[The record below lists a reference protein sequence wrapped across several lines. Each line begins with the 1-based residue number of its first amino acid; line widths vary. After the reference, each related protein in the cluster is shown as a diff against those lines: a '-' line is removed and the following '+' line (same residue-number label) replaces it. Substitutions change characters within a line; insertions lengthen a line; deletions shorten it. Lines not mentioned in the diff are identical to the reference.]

1 MDNDIHNNP
10 IHEIPRRNEELAEK
24 KMDSSP
30 DHSRRRFLKYT
41 GTAIGGVV
49 VGGVIGS
56 AVSGGFT
63 KKSAVPSP
71 SASPQAQ
78 PAGDYNRAP
87 MFFNQTQLQMT
98 EAASERIFPKDD
110 SGPGASELGVAFF
123 IDHQLASPWG
133 VNARTYRTG
142 PYVKGEVTQG
152 DYLSIQRHELITMGL
167 QSMEETSKSKYSKS
181 FVDLAPEEMDA
192 ILTSM
197 EKGEI
202 QVVNGITGKTFF
214 NLFRT
219 MVMEG
224 VYSDPLYGGNSN
236 MQGWKM
242 RKYPGNQMSY
252 TSIMDK
258 DQFIAMEPRSLHD
271 HFVH

>member
-1 MDNDIHNNP
+1 MAD
-10 IHEIPRRNEELAEK
+10 K
-24 KMDSSP
+24 KLDSSP

-41 GTAIGGVV
+41 GTAIGGAV

-56 AVSGGFT
+56 AITGGF
-63 KKSAVPSP
+63 KKNAAAPSPSP
-71 SASPQAQ
+71 SASPQDQ
-78 PAGDYNRAP
+78 PAADFNRAP

-98 EAASERIFPKDD
+98 EAAAERIFPKDET
-110 SGPGASELGVAFF
+110 GPGATDLGVAFY

-142 PYVKGEVTQG
+142 PFIKGEVTQG

-167 QSMEETSKSKYSKS
+167 QSMEDASKAKYTKS
-181 FVDLAPEEMDA
+181 FVDLAPEEQDA
-192 ILTSM
+192 ILSSM

-202 QVVNGITGKTFF
+202 NVVNGITGKTFF
-214 NLFRT
+214 NQFRT
-219 MVMEG
+219 LTMEG
-224 VYSDPLYGGNSN
+224 VYSDPLYGGNKN

-252 TSIMDK
+252 ANIMDK

>member
-1 MDNDIHNNP
+1 LADKHT
-10 IHEIPRRNEELAEK
+10 HEHT
-24 KMDSSP
+24 P

-56 AVSGGFT
+56 AMSGGF
-63 KKSAVPSP
+63 KKDTASP
-71 SASPQAQ
+71 SASPSANPQASVASDFNQ
-78 PAGDYNRAP
+78 AP
-87 MFFNQTQLQMT
+87 MFFNQLQLQIA

-110 SGPGASELGVAFF
+110 NGPGATDLGVVFY

-133 VNARTYRTG
+133 VNARTYRLG
-142 PYVKGEVTQG
+142 PFVKGEATQG

-167 QSMEETSKSKYSKS
+167 NSLEETAKNKHTKG
-181 FVDLAPEEMDA
+181 FVDITPEEQDA

-202 QVVNGITGKTFF
+202 SVVNGITGKTFF
-214 NLFRT
+214 NLFRVL
-219 MVMEG
+219 VMEG
-224 VYSDPLYGGNSN
+224 VYSDPLYGGNKN
-236 MQGWKM
+236 MAGWKM

-252 TSIMDK
+252 TNVIDK
-258 DQFIAMEPRSLHD
+258 DQFVAMEPRSLHD
-271 HFVH
+271 HFAH

>member
-1 MDNDIHNNP
+1 MADKNVEN
-10 IHEIPRRNEELAEK
+10 
-24 KMDSSP
+24 SP
-30 DHSRRRFLKYT
+30 DQSRRSFLKYT

-56 AVSGGFT
+56 AISGGFT
-63 KKSAVPSP
+63 KKPATPAPSP
-71 SASPQAQ
+71 SATPQVQ
-78 PAGDYNRAP
+78 AGMDYNRAP
-87 MFFNQTQLQMT
+87 MFFNQAQLQMT
-98 EAASERIFPKDD
+98 EAAAERIFPKDE
-110 SGPGASELGVAFF
+110 SGPGATDLGVAFY

-142 PYVKGEVTQG
+142 PFVKGEATQG

-167 QSMEETSKSKYSKS
+167 QSMEEASKSKYTKS
-181 FVDLAPEEMDA
+181 FVELAPEEQDA

-202 QVVNGITGKTFF
+202 NVVNGVTGKTFF
-214 NLFRT
+214 NQFRVL
-219 MVMEG
+219 VMEG
-224 VYSDPLYGGNSN
+224 VYSDPLYGGNKD

-252 TSIMDK
+252 TDIMAK
-258 DQFIAMEPRSLHD
+258 DQFVAMEPRSLHD